1 MNEKNIIEKNVLE
14 NFPDS
19 YSIISEEYSK
29 KVSQIEKKE
38 TLIRDFLKKVDNLKI
53 ECSYLIEENSVLYNQ
68 LKFIK
73 KCYVP
78 KVYLKVYRKNNKPQY
93 YVHLVIKYFNYSKTV
108 YLGKREDVFEILST
122 KISSL
127 NYRNFHSKSLKF
139 LSPIIKSFCLQLSSK
154 DEFISTKF
162 KLESLLEDFVVV
174 NESNVGFNDF
184 LKSLSKH

>member
-1 MNEKNIIEKNVLE
+1 MKEKNIIEKNVLE

-38 TLIRDFLKKVDNLKI
+38 ILIRDFLKKVDNLKI

-93 YVHLVIKYFNYSKTV
+93 YVHLVIKFFNYSKTV
-108 YLGKREDVFEILST
+108 YLGKREDVFGMLVNRIPLLRYS
-122 KISSL
+122 
-127 NYRNFHSKSLKF
+127 NFNSKTLKF
-139 LSPIIKSFCLQLSSK
+139 LTPIIKSFCLQLTSK
-154 DEFISTKF
+154 DDFISTKF
-162 KLESLLEDFVVV
+162 QLKFLLDDFIV
-174 NESNVGFNDF
+174 NKNPTVGFNDF
-184 LKSLSKH
+184 LKSLSKN